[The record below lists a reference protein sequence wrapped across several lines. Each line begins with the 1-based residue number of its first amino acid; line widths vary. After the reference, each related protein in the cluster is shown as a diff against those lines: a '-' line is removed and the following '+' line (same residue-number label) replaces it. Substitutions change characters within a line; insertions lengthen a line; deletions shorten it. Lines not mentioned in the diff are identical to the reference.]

1 MTVAKRFL
9 SDDAL
14 SSALSEKGLKITPQ
28 RMAVYRALLD
38 AGHHPSAEDVYS
50 NVRKSLPHI
59 SFDTV
64 YRTLLSFTELDI
76 IWLAAG
82 GDEKMRFDSNLHPHH
97 HFRCVKCQSITDF
110 ESKACDAL
118 PLPKSLGHYFK
129 VQARRI
135 VLEGLCPKC
144 AKPVSGKGTA

>member
-14 SSALSEKGLKITPQ
+14 CLALSAKGLKVTPQ
-28 RMAVYRALLD
+28 RTAVYRAMLSS
-38 AGHHPSAEDVYS
+38 GPHPSAEEVYA

-76 IWLAAG
+76 IWLASG
-82 GDEKMRFDSNLHPHH
+82 GEEKRRFDCNLHRHH
-97 HFRCVKCQSITDF
+97 HFRCVKCQAITDF
-110 ESKACDAL
+110 DSKACDEL
-118 PLPKSLGHYFK
+118 PLPGCLGRDFK
-129 VQARRI
+129 VQSRRM

-144 AKPVSGKGTA
+144 AKAVSAKGEA